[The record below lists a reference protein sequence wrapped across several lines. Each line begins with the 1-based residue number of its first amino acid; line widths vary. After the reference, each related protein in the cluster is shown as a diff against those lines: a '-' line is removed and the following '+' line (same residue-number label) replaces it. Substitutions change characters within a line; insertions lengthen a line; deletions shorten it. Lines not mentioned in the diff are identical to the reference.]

1 MKKNINDYMAAVID
15 RNGQVDYL
23 GYQFNYPFHAACL
36 KAFLLEKYSA
46 VEEVDN
52 MDYMEKPFAPMYIL
66 TEMNSIIFANV
77 STDNKKS
84 GIIYFPKHMYRKQ
97 IIPLYHLI
105 ERANDF
111 EILICRLKRDEDMI
125 IGDVITDDVQG
136 FQSQLRKLIYSKKMV
151 KERRGNN
158 VR

>member
-1 MKKNINDYMAAVID
+1 MEKDINDYMAAVID
-15 RNGQVDYL
+15 KKGHIDYL

-46 VEEVDN
+46 VEEVNN
-52 MDYMEKPFAPMYIL
+52 MDYMEEPFIPMYIL
-66 TEMNSIIFANV
+66 TEMNSIIFTNV

-97 IIPLYHLI
+97 VVPLYHLI

-111 EILICRLKRDEDMI
+111 EILICRLKCDEDI
-125 IGDVITDDVQG
+125 IVGNVMTDDVQE
-136 FQSQLRKLIYSKKMV
+136 FQGQLKKLIYSKK
-151 KERRGNN
+151 RF
-158 VR
+158 